1 MDDPVVLVRQRGD
14 RDADRALLA
23 EAAALA
29 LGVATDGFAS
39 AGVASAAAA
48 PAHVA
53 SAGAAPAHVATA
65 GAAPATAAAAAV
77 VVTRRCAHCGDTDHG
92 QPSAPGVFLSLS
104 RAGELVAVA
113 ASRHRRV
120 GIDIERLDR
129 VARAGFDDVAF
140 TAEERAEIASSADPH
155 ALRAVLWTSKEALLK
170 LSGDGLRTDPRL
182 LRVTG
187 ARRLLAWPA
196 SAPRL
201 DGAVLSRL
209 DTPPGY
215 AGTLAI
221 SG

>member
-1 MDDPVVLVRQRGD
+1 MDDPVVLVRRRGD

-29 LGVATDGFAS
+29 LGVASAGVAQ
-39 AGVASAAAA
+39 AGVASAE
-48 PAHVA
+48 VA
-53 SAGAAPAHVATA
+53 QAG
-65 GAAPATAAAAAV
+65 V
-77 VVTRRCAHCGDTDHG
+77 VVTRACAHCGATDHG

-104 RAGELVAVA
+104 RAGDLVAVA
-113 ASRHRRV
+113 ASRHRPV
-120 GIDIERLDR
+120 GIDIEQLDR

-140 TAEERAEIASSADPH
+140 AVEERAEIAGSADPD

-170 LSGDGLRTDPRL
+170 LTGEGLRTDPRL
-182 LRVTG
+182 LRVSG

-215 AGTLAI
+215 SGTLAI

>member
-1 MDDPVVLVRQRGD
+1 MDDPVVLVRPRGD

-23 EAAALA
+23 QAAALA
-29 LGVATDGFAS
+29 LGVARVDVS
-39 AGVASAAAA
+39 
-48 PAHVA
+48 
-53 SAGAAPAHVATA
+53 
-65 GAAPATAAAAAV
+65 
-77 VVTRRCAHCGDTDHG
+77 VTRTCTHCGSTDHG

-113 ASRHRRV
+113 ASRHRPV

-129 VARAGFDDVAF
+129 VTQADFDDVAF
-140 TAEERAEIASSADPH
+140 TAEERAEIAGSADPD

-170 LSGDGLRTDPRL
+170 LTGNGLRTDPRQ
-182 LRVTG
+182 LRVSG

-196 SAPRL
+196 SDPRL

>member
-29 LGVATDGFAS
+29 LGGATVGGANAD
-39 AGVASAAAA
+39 V
-48 PAHVA
+48 
-53 SAGAAPAHVATA
+53 AGAD
-65 GAAPATAAAAAV
+65 V
-77 VVTRRCAHCGDTDHG
+77 VVTRTCAHCGGTDHG

-104 RAGELVAVA
+104 RAGGLVAVA
-113 ASRHRRV
+113 ASRHRPV
-120 GIDIERLDR
+120 GIDIEQLDR

-140 TAEERAEIASSADPH
+140 TAEERAEIAGSAEPH
-155 ALRAVLWTSKEALLK
+155 ALRAELWTSKEALLK
-170 LSGDGLRTDPRL
+170 LAGDGLRTDPRL
-182 LRVTG
+182 LRVSG
-187 ARRLLAWPA
+187 AREVLACPA
-196 SAPRL
+196 SEGRL

>member
-14 RDADRALLA
+14 RNADRALLA

-29 LGVATDGFAS
+29 LGLAS
-39 AGVASAAAA
+39 ADRASADVASAALANA
-48 PAHVA
+48 DVA
-53 SAGAAPAHVATA
+53 SADVAS
-65 GAAPATAAAAAV
+65 V
-77 VVTRRCAHCGDTDHG
+77 VVTRACAHCGGTDHG

-113 ASRHRRV
+113 ASRRRPV
-120 GIDIERLDR
+120 GIDIERIDR

-140 TAEERAEIASSADPH
+140 TAEERAEIAASADPH

-182 LRVTG
+182 LRVSG

-201 DGAVLSRL
+201 DGAVLRRL

>member
-1 MDDPVVLVRQRGD
+1 MDDPVVLVRQRRD

-29 LGVATDGFAS
+29 LGVAI
-39 AGVASAAAA
+39 
-48 PAHVA
+48 
-53 SAGAAPAHVATA
+53 
-65 GAAPATAAAAAV
+65 AAV
-77 VVTRRCAHCGDTDHG
+77 VVTRTCAHCHATDHG

-113 ASRHRRV
+113 ASRHRPV
-120 GIDIERLDR
+120 GIDIEQLDR

-140 TAEERAEIASSADPH
+140 TAEERAEIASSADPD
-155 ALRAVLWTSKEALLK
+155 ALRAALWTSKEALLK
-170 LSGDGLRTDPRL
+170 LTGDGLRTDPRL
-182 LRVTG
+182 LRVSG

-201 DGAVLSRL
+201 DAAVLTRL

>member
-29 LGVATDGFAS
+29 LGVASGV
-39 AGVASAAAA
+39 VASADLASTDLTNAE
-48 PAHVA
+48 VA
-53 SAGAAPAHVATA
+53 NADVAG
-65 GAAPATAAAAAV
+65 V
-77 VVTRRCAHCGDTDHG
+77 VVTRTCAHCGGTDHG

-104 RAGELVAVA
+104 RAGGLVAVA
-113 ASRHRRV
+113 ASLHRAV

-140 TAEERAEIASSADPH
+140 TAEERAEIAGSADPH

-170 LSGDGLRTDPRL
+170 LCGDGLRTDPRL
-182 LRVTG
+182 LRVSG

-201 DGAVLSRL
+201 HGAGLTRL

-215 AGTLAI
+215 VGTLAV